1 MRIGV
6 PTEIKPDESRVA
18 ITPAGVA
25 AFRGHGHEVL
35 VQAGAGRGSAIPDAA
50 YAGAGAAIV
59 EDAAEVWDRAELVL
73 KVKEPLGPEFDAMRP
88 GQVLFTY
95 LHLAASRA
103 LTERLLE
110 RRVVGIAYETVQL
123 ADGTLPLLVPMS
135 EVAGRLAVQAGA
147 ASLERIAGGKG
158 ILLPGVSGVR
168 RGRVT
173 ILGAGVV
180 GLNACVVGV
189 GFGADVTIIDINPL
203 RLAYVRDVVQGHV
216 TTLMSNAAN
225 IEGAVCDADL
235 VICAVLIP
243 GARTPR
249 LVTRRHLEQMEDG
262 SALVDVAVDQGG
274 GAETSRPT
282 THHEPRFVEHGV
294 VHYCVSNMPGAVP
307 HTSTYALTNATM
319 AYALDIADHG
329 WREAARDPVLAGGV
343 NLVDGQVTHPA
354 VAGTHGL
361 ECVPLDAVTG
371 RDEEPDGDWVRIG
384 DAADVPPGKV
394 RCMRL
399 ADRKIA
405 VFNEN
410 GALLAYDDYCT
421 HVGGPLTQGTYENGV
436 VTCLW
441 HGAQFR
447 VADGAPL
454 TPPAGGRLR
463 PYPLR
468 VRDGAIEIDLGD

>member
-6 PTEIKPDESRVA
+6 PTEIKPDENRVA

-25 AFRGHGHEVL
+25 AFRGRGHDVF

-50 YAGAGAAIV
+50 YARAGAVVV
-59 EDAAEVWDRAELVL
+59 EGAADVWDRAELVL
-73 KVKEPLGPEFDAMRP
+73 KVKEPLEPEFDAMRP
-88 GQVLFTY
+88 GQILFTY
-95 LHLAASRA
+95 LHLAASKT
-103 LTERLLE
+103 LTERLLDL
-110 RRVVGIAYETVQL
+110 RVVGIAYETVQL
-123 ADGTLPLLVPMS
+123 ADGALPLLVPMS

-189 GFGADVTIIDINPL
+189 GFGADVTIVDVNPL

-225 IEGAVCDADL
+225 VEGAVCDADL

-249 LVTRRHLEQMEDG
+249 LVTRRHLQQMEDG

-282 THHEPRFVEHGV
+282 THHAPRFVEHGV

-307 HTSTYALTNATM
+307 HTSTYALTNATL
-319 AYALDIADHG
+319 AYALDVADRG
-329 WREAARDPVLAGGV
+329 WRGAARDPVLAGGV
-343 NLVDGQVTHPA
+343 NVVDGRVTHPA
-354 VAGTHGL
+354 VADAHGL
-361 ECVPLDAVTG
+361 EC
-371 RDEEPDGDWVRIG
+371 
-384 DAADVPPGKV
+384 
-394 RCMRL
+394 
-399 ADRKIA
+399 
-405 VFNEN
+405 
-410 GALLAYDDYCT
+410 
-421 HVGGPLTQGTYENGV
+421 
-436 VTCLW
+436 
-441 HGAQFR
+441 
-447 VADGAPL
+447 APL
-454 TPPAGGRLR
+454 ERLTGG
-463 PYPLR
+463 
-468 VRDGAIEIDLGD
+468 G